1 MISRIL
7 KDADVLSGSVLA
19 ALGIYIMIE
28 ASQWTA
34 YSPGGPGP
42 GFFPIWYGLAIVGLS
57 LALVA
62 SKIFNAKE
70 ADGQGIDWSGA
81 PRALGTWAM
90 FTLFA
95 ILLKPIGFVLSFG
108 LLTFFL
114 VAVIFRQSFL
124 TAVLTAIG
132 CTAGFYLVFPVAL
145 GVNLP
150 AGPLGAF

>member
-90 FTLFA
+90 FTA
-95 ILLKPIGFVLSFG
+95 SAVLLKQIGFVLSFG

-114 VAVIFRQSFL
+114 VTVIFRQSLL
-124 TAVLTAIG
+124 TALLTAIG
-132 CTAGFYLVFPVAL
+132 CTAGFYLVFPLAL
-145 GVNLP
+145 GVDLP
-150 AGPLGAF
+150 AGPFGAF